1 MVLISTFSASDRSAL
16 PSSSTLWKAPA
27 TMLLVPPTPAL
38 PPASS
43 CNHTIKRKRHRTASF
58 STQQAGSNGLLRG
71 GAGEGGG
78 ALEQQLR
85 RRRGREV
92 DRLCGAEKH
101 RLATNRT
108 STSTGA
114 SLRVS

>member
-43 CNHTIKRKRHRTASF
+43 CNHTIKRKSHRTGSF
-58 STQQAGSNGLLRG
+58 STQQAGSNGLLRA
-71 GAGEGGG
+71 AGPGKAAARPSSGCE
-78 ALEQQLR
+78 
-85 RRRGREV
+85 
-92 DRLCGAEKH
+92 GAEGEK
-101 RLATNRT
+101 LIDFAALK
-108 STSTGA
+108 ST
-114 SLRVS
+114 V